1 MKARTPPQSYSDYKR
16 LTRKEFEEYR
26 YEVYVQAANDL
37 IPQCMATFLWTM
49 VKYHGWGEKRLR
61 KLVDDWH
68 DVDSLMEN
76 PSRLHSRF
84 SPLDCEKEI
93 KERFGI
99 DIRAEFPI
107 KVEVQK

>member
-1 MKARTPPQSYSDYKR
+1 MKARTPPRSYKDFKR
-16 LTRKEFEEYR
+16 CTRIEFEEFR
-26 YEVYVQAANDL
+26 EEVYVQAADDL
-37 IPQCMATFLWTM
+37 IPQYMATTLWVM
-49 VKYHGWGEKRLR
+49 AKYHGWGEKRLR

-76 PSRLHSRF
+76 PSKLHSRF

-99 DIRAEFPI
+99 DLRAEFPI
-107 KVEVQK
+107 RVEVQK